1 MLVVDGR
8 EEGKDHRYSVE
19 HHGQHLYIL
28 TNKDNSVNSK
38 LMRTSGTTQPR
49 GPSWVDSGQ
58 EVLLPFP
65 SHLSLCARVCM
76 AMPLTELSWLRLWQW
91 TS

>member
-1 MLVVDGR
+1 LLVVDGR

-49 GPSWVDSGQ
+49 GPS
-58 EVLLPFP
+58 
-65 SHLSLCARVCM
+65 
-76 AMPLTELSWLRLWQW
+76 
-91 TS
+91 